1 MGSVW
6 WAPPPETRAAGVGAG
21 ARALPASPAQR
32 AATALVGIHVAAQAV
47 NGYRDS
53 TGVWPLSLEFVSAG
67 GFGVAYSVTGTGY
80 VLVAPSDTGLVTY
93 RSDEELPDLMAVMR
107 MIRSQ

>member
-1 MGSVW
+1 
-6 WAPPPETRAAGVGAG
+6 
-21 ARALPASPAQR
+21 
-32 AATALVGIHVAAQAV
+32 V

-53 TGVWPLSLEFVSAG
+53 TGVWPLSLEFVSAD